1 MLRGA
6 VVDLA
11 PLRHRDFRLL
21 SIGRAVSFLG
31 AMVTYVAVP
40 YQVFKITHS
49 SLDVGLLG
57 LAEIVPLVVAAV
69 IGGALADAHDR
80 RRQAWLTEIGA
91 MACSGALLANAA
103 LPHPRLA
110 PLYVITAVMATLE
123 GLQRPAL
130 EAMVPRL
137 VPREDLKAAGAVGAL
152 RMTVGMIAG
161 PAIGGIL
168 IATTGLRG
176 AYTFDVASFTVSLV
190 TLALMHAA
198 PPPIDAEPPS
208 VRRVV
213 EGFRYARSRPELIG
227 TYLVDINAMFFG
239 MPTALFPALA
249 VSFGG
254 ARALGWIYAAPAV
267 GSLVATTSSG
277 WTRRVHRHGSAVLW
291 AATAWGLAIV
301 AFGFAH
307 SLWVAFVFLALAG
320 AADMV
325 SGIFRMVIWNETIPD
340 ALRGRLAGI
349 EQVSYS
355 VGPAFGNVEAGGVAS
370 AFSVRTSIV
379 SGGVLCVLGSVI
391 LGATLPAF
399 RRYDGRDVDTPDVDA
414 PDVDAPDVDAPD
426 VAEPVMKSDGDG

>member
-1 MLRGA
+1 MTTPDRRDDRRWRRIVRAA

-21 SIGRAVSFLG
+21 FIGRGVSFLG

-40 YQVFKITHS
+40 FQVYELTHS
-49 SLDVGLLG
+49 SLAVGLLG

-80 RRQAWLTEIGA
+80 RRQAWLTEIGT

-103 LPHPRLA
+103 LSHPRVGV
-110 PLYVITAVMATLE
+110 LYVIAALMATLE

-137 VPREDLKAAGAVGAL
+137 VPRDELKAAGAVGAL

-161 PAIGGIL
+161 PAVGGVL
-168 IATTGLRG
+168 IATVGLRG
-176 AYTFDVASFTVSLV
+176 AYTFDVATFAFSLV
-190 TLALMHAA
+190 ALALMRAV
-198 PPPIDAEPPS
+198 PPSVDAEPPS
-208 VRRVV
+208 LHRIV

-267 GSLVATTSSG
+267 GSFVATLSSG
-277 WTRRVHRHGSAVLW
+277 WTRRVHRHGAAVLW
-291 AATAWGLAIV
+291 AAAAWGLAII
-301 AFGFAH
+301 AFGIAH
-307 SLWVAFVFLALAG
+307 SLWLAFVFLALAG

-355 VGPAFGNVEAGGVAS
+355 VGPSLGNVEAGGVAT

-391 LGATLPAF
+391 LGLALPAF
-399 RRYDGRDVDTPDVDA
+399 RRYDARNEAAATA
-414 PDVDAPDVDAPD
+414 PITRSV
-426 VAEPVMKSDGDG
+426 GDG

>member
-1 MLRGA
+1 MAVTGQPRWRRFLRA
-6 VVDLA
+6 VVVDVA
-11 PLRHRDFRLL
+11 PLRHREFRLL

-31 AMVTYVAVP
+31 GMVTYVAVP
-40 YQVFKITHS
+40 FQIYELTHS

-80 RRQAWLTEIGA
+80 RRQAWLTELGL
-91 MACSGALLANAA
+91 MACSGALLVNAT
-103 LPHPRLA
+103 LTNPRVGV
-110 PLYVITAVMATLE
+110 LYAIAAVAATLE

-130 EAMVPRL
+130 EAMAPRL
-137 VPREDLKAAGAVGAL
+137 VPRDEVQAASAVGAL

-161 PAIGGIL
+161 PALGGVL

-176 AYTFDVASFTVSLV
+176 AYTFDVVSFAVSLL
-190 TLALMHAA
+190 TLALMHAM
-198 PPPIDAEPPS
+198 PPSTDAEPPS

-267 GSLVATTSSG
+267 GSFVATVSSG
-277 WTRRVHRHGSAVLW
+277 WTRRVHRHGMAVLW
-291 AATAWGLAIV
+291 AATAWGFAIV

-307 SLWVAFVFLALAG
+307 SLWLAFVFLTLAG
-320 AADMV
+320 GADMV
-325 SGIFRMVIWNETIPD
+325 SGIFRMTIWNLTIPD
-340 ALRGRLAGI
+340 ELRGRLAGI

-355 VGPAFGNVEAGGVAS
+355 VGPSLGNVEAGGVAT

-391 LGATLPAF
+391 LGAALPSF
-399 RRYDGRDVDTPDVDA
+399 RRYDGRDDPPAPRLRDA
-414 PDVDAPDVDAPD
+414 
-426 VAEPVMKSDGDG
+426 

>member
-1 MLRGA
+1 VNTETPDQNERRWRRIVRVA

-21 SIGRAVSFLG
+21 SIGRAVSFAG
-31 AMVTYVAVP
+31 GMVTYVAIP
-40 YQVFKITHS
+40 FQVYELTHS
-49 SLDVGLLG
+49 SLAVGLLG
-57 LAEIVPLVVAAV
+57 LAEAVPLVVAAL
-69 IGGALADAHDR
+69 IGGALADANDR
-80 RRQAWLTEIGA
+80 RRQTWLTEIGLT
-91 MACSGALLANAA
+91 ACSAALLGNAA
-103 LPHPRLA
+103 LSHPLVA
-110 PLYVITAVMATLE
+110 LLYVIAAVMATLE

-130 EAMVPRL
+130 EAMVPRI
-137 VPREDLKAAGAVGAL
+137 VPREELKAASAVGAL

-161 PAIGGIL
+161 PALGGVL

-176 AYTFDVASFTVSLV
+176 AYGFDVASFTVSLV
-190 TLALMHAA
+190 TLALMHAV
-198 PPPIDAEPPS
+198 PPSVDAEPPS
-208 VRRVV
+208 MRRIV

-267 GSLVATTSSG
+267 GSFVATSSSG

-291 AATAWGLAIV
+291 AATAWGFAII
-301 AFGFAH
+301 AFGLAH
-307 SLWVAFVFLALAG
+307 SLWLAFVFLALAG
-320 AADMV
+320 GADMV

-355 VGPAFGNVEAGGVAS
+355 VGPALGNVEAGGVAT
-370 AFSVRTSIV
+370 AFSVRTSIL
-379 SGGVLCVLGSVI
+379 SGGVLCVLGSAV
-391 LGATLPAF
+391 LGAALPAF
-399 RRYDGRDVDTPDVDA
+399 RRYDARRVDPGAVPITQ
-414 PDVDAPDVDAPD
+414 
-426 VAEPVMKSDGDG
+426 SDGDG

>member
-1 MLRGA
+1 MSLRSIVRNA
-6 VVDLA
+6 VVDMA

-21 SIGRAVSFLG
+21 FVGRGVSFLG
-31 AMVTYVAVP
+31 GMVTYVAVP
-40 YQVFKITHS
+40 FQVYELTHS

-80 RRQAWLTEIGA
+80 RRQAILTELGA
-91 MACSGALLANAA
+91 MICSAALLANAA
-103 LPHPRLA
+103 LAHPRVGI
-110 PLYVITAVMATLE
+110 LYAIAAVMATLE

-137 VPREDLKAAGAVGAL
+137 VPREELKAASAVGAL
-152 RMTVGMIAG
+152 RMTVAMIVGPALGGLMIAT
-161 PAIGGIL
+161 I
-168 IATTGLRG
+168 GLRG
-176 AYTFDVASFTVSLV
+176 AYGFDVASFAVSLV
-190 TLALMHAA
+190 ALALMNAV
-198 PPPIDAEPPS
+198 PPSVEAEPPRA
-208 VRRVV
+208 RRIV

-267 GSLVATTSSG
+267 GSFVATAASG
-277 WTRRVHRHGSAVLW
+277 WTRRVHRHGNAVLW
-291 AATAWGLAIV
+291 AATAWGLAII
-301 AFGFAH
+301 AFGLAH
-307 SLWVAFVFLALAG
+307 SLWLAFVFLALAG

-355 VGPAFGNVEAGGVAS
+355 VGPSLGNVEAGGIAS
-370 AFSVRTSIV
+370 AFSVQTSIV

-391 LGATLPAF
+391 LGALLPKF
-399 RRYDGRDVDTPDVDA
+399 RRYDARDVETSTVA
-414 PDVDAPDVDAPD
+414 PVTQ
-426 VAEPVMKSDGDG
+426 SDGGG